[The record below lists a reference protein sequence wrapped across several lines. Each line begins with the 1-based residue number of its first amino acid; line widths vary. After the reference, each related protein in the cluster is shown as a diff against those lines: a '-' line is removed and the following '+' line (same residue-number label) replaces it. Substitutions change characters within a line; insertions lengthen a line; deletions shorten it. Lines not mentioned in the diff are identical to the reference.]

1 MIALMVGSRSL
12 PSPPKESER
21 EPGVPSIGSVQV
33 LNGCG
38 VDGAA
43 GKVAEFLRG
52 KGFDV
57 KDIGN
62 APTWNYPFTVVV
74 SRTPDKDVAT
84 QVAEALHTDKVVLMR
99 TNERLYDAVVFAGP
113 DYAERIDQ

>member
-1 MIALMVGSRSL
+1 MIALVVGSRD
-12 PSPPKESER
+12 PAPGRRESGT
-21 EPGVPSIGSVQV
+21 EPDVPSIGSVQV

-43 GKVAEFLRG
+43 GDVAAYLRS

-62 APTWNYPFTVVV
+62 APTWNYPFTLVV
-74 SRTPDKDVAT
+74 SRTLDKQTAM
-84 QVAEALHTDKVVLMR
+84 QVAKALETDKVVVMR
-99 TNERLYDAVVFAGP
+99 TTERLYDTVVFAGP
-113 DYAERIDQ
+113 DYTERIDQ